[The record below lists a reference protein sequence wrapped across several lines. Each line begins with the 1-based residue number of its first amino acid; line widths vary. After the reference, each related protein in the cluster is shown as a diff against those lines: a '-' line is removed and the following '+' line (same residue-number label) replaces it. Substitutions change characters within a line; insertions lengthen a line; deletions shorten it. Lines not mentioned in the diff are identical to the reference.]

1 MCVYCIMHHNKT
13 RYNQCKPQ
21 NQTVWLTLAIH
32 FKDVVSFKTDFLTR
46 FDGIWRRVSPAC
58 CLSSSIIRV
67 SPTSRSITRLPP
79 SCCAIVYCRTSW
91 GSAPPAWWTCR
102 YTWAWLRWE
111 TRKRLLL
118 INVYLFVFTGEVKKN
133 KSLHKGHFFEQFM
146 ASCGLAHWSK
156 NQSVLSAT
164 ILASA
169 ISQQWRFTATVVP
182 QSRLQKR
189 QAAAWLTTFPWLS
202 CYLITLNFSD
212 DLYNSCSS
220 CPIKTAHSTV
230 DFWFVHFI
238 QTVIF
243 GGKLQLLQI
252 AV

>member
-1 MCVYCIMHHNKT
+1 MCLLHHNKT

-118 INVYLFVFTGEVKKN
+118 INVYLFVFTGEVKKIRVYT
-133 KSLHKGHFFEQFM
+133 KDTSLN
-146 ASCGLAHWSK
+146 SSWLY
-156 NQSVLSAT
+156 
-164 ILASA
+164 
-169 ISQQWRFTATVVP
+169 VV
-182 QSRLQKR
+182 
-189 QAAAWLTTFPWLS
+189 WLTDPKIKVFCLQPYWLPLS
-202 CYLITLNFSD
+202 VSNDASLLLWF
-212 DLYNSCSS
+212 
-220 CPIKTAHSTV
+220 HSHDCKNV
-230 DFWFVHFI
+230 
-238 QTVIF
+238 
-243 GGKLQLLQI
+243 KLLLGWLLSHGWAAI
-252 AV
+252 L